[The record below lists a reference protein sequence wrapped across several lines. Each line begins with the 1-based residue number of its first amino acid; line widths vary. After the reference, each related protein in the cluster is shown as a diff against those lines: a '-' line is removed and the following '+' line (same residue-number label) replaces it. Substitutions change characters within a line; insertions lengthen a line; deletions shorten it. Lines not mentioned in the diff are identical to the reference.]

1 LLFCLGEIYV
11 AFFNLND
18 EKTTISANVVDL
30 SIVQPGRR
38 TLSVYEGTET
48 WSGTHIRTNDTF
60 SAEVA
65 GHGSALFVL
74 RSS

>member
-1 LLFCLGEIYV
+1 LPSGEIYV

-18 EKTTISANVVDL
+18 GKTTISANIVDL
-30 SIVQPGRR
+30 AIVNPGG
-38 TLSVYEGTET
+38 TKLSHCEGTET
-48 WSGTHIRTNDTF
+48 WSSTIIRTNDTF

-74 RSS
+74 HCS